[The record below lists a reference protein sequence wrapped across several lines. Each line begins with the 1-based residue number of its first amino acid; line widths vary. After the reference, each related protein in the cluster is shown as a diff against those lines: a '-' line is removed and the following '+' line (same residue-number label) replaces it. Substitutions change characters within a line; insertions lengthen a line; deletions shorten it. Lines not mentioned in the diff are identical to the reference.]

1 MCFSFPLYSY
11 VQPQLNN
18 CTSFY
23 GLHWN
28 WILWHPTWNPFASCS
43 VAYSA
48 RSTIQPRQ
56 RLAPWIG
63 PKSMGASCCDGD
75 THLHQGFGG
84 NSLSPRVQCTHNP
97 TLFGHFPKEK
107 LSIWNHAFHL
117 SRLTASWVGVYK
129 TIQKN
134 TTLQNHPSVLEY
146 LSVVSWI
153 ISLEPVENAG
163 TQAAFWCFL
172 GRSVYLLDAMNFNR
186 GSTTI
191 TSLDPGPFISF
202 HWTHEQGEQPPTVDG
217 TLPPPIWICPRVAMS
232 VKRDEGNDGNIVAW
246 LLSHGGYIWIH
257 SDHIFYTRSPNLSPN
272 PELSL
277 TVL

>member
-1 MCFSFPLYSY
+1 MCFSFPVYSY
-11 VQPQLNN
+11 VQPQLNT

-28 WILWHPTWNPFASCS
+28 WILWHPTWNPFASCP

-63 PKSMGASCCDGD
+63 PSRWGRKKIGTSCCRDGE

-117 SRLTASWVGVYK
+117 GSTYSIMSRRCVQNYTKKIKKTQPSK
-129 TIQKN
+129 TIHQC
-134 TTLQNHPSVLEY
+134 
-146 LSVVSWI
+146 LSI
-153 ISLEPVENAG
+153 
-163 TQAAFWCFL
+163 
-172 GRSVYLLDAMNFNR
+172 
-186 GSTTI
+186 
-191 TSLDPGPFISF
+191 
-202 HWTHEQGEQPPTVDG
+202 
-217 TLPPPIWICPRVAMS
+217 
-232 VKRDEGNDGNIVAW
+232 
-246 LLSHGGYIWIH
+246 
-257 SDHIFYTRSPNLSPN
+257 
-272 PELSL
+272 
-277 TVL
+277 